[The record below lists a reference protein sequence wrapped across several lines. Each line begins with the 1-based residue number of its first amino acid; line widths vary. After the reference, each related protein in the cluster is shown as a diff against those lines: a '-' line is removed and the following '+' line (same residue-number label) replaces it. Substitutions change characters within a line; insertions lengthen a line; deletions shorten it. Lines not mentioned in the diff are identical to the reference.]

1 MATSK
6 ANLRQIP
13 GIFKLFL
20 IDRYIFGELI
30 LPFCFGMGLFSSL
43 GIAVGTLFDL
53 VRQVSESQ
61 VMFSIA
67 LQVLLLKMPEFIA
80 YAIPMS
86 VLLATLMAYSRL
98 ANDSELIALRSIGV
112 SLYRLI
118 IPAIVFSTA
127 IAGMTFLFQEL
138 AVPAANYQSSVVL
151 ERAIERENIF
161 SSRQNNLLYPQYQQ
175 VVQPNGERQKVLT
188 RIFYAEQFDGKLMR
202 ELTIIDLSR
211 SGIGQIITSKSANLN
226 LKENTWDFFDGYTY
240 AIEPDGSYGN
250 VVRFERQKLQIPRDS
265 LNLGK
270 RIRKYNEMNIAR
282 ARYVLSTLKSP
293 EDDRQIQ
300 ELKVRIQEKLAFP
313 FICIVFG
320 LVGAAIG
327 SGLKNG
333 GRGINFGICVLIIFG
348 YYLLAFM
355 TSALGIAGILAPVIS
370 AWIPNCFVLIAGS
383 LLLVKASS

>member
-1 MATSK
+1 MMATSQAK
-6 ANLRQIP
+6 LSQIP
-13 GIFKLFL
+13 RRFKLFL
-20 IDRYIFGELI
+20 IDRYVLGEII

-98 ANDSELIALRSIGV
+98 SNDSELIALRSVGV

-118 IPAIVFSTA
+118 IPGIIFSVA
-127 IAGMTFLFQEL
+127 IAGCTFLFQESV
-138 AVPAANYQSSVVL
+138 VPAANYQSNLVL
-151 ERAIERENIF
+151 ARAINQQNIF
-161 SSRQNNLLYPQYQQ
+161 SANQNNLLYPQYQQ
-175 VVQPNGERQKVLT
+175 VLQPDGQKQKMLT
-188 RIFYAEQFDGKLMR
+188 RIFYAEEFDGKLMQ
-202 ELTIIDLSR
+202 ELTVIDFSR
-211 SGIGQIITSKSANLN
+211 SGIGQIITSRSAALN

-265 LNLGK
+265 LNLGN
-270 RIRKYNEMNIAR
+270 RVRQYNEMNLAYAR
-282 ARYVLSTLKSP
+282 SYLKTLT
-293 EDDRQIQ
+293 DDRQIREIQ
-300 ELKVRIQEKLAFP
+300 VRIQEKIAFP
-313 FICIVFG
+313 FICIVLG

-327 SGLKNG
+327 TSANHG
-333 GRGINFGICVLIIFG
+333 GKAINFGICVLIIFG
-348 YYLLAFM
+348 YYLLAFT
-355 TSALGIAGILAPVIS
+355 TSALGIAGILPPLVS
-370 AWIPNCFVLIAGS
+370 AWIPNCFVAIAGA
-383 LLLVKASS
+383 LILVKVAS